1 MHELPDE
8 EKIDQLKNLAKSF
21 GHSLVVHKGEEL
33 AHAINRLLAD
43 VKGTDEENIVK
54 QVTIR
59 SMAKAIYSTDNIGHY
74 GLAFDHY
81 THFTSPIRRYPDLL
95 VHRALAHYLAG
106 GSPLNKGTLE
116 TSCKHSSLQERR
128 AADAERASIRYKQSE
143 FLLQR
148 IGQSFDGLITGITS
162 WGIYVE
168 LKENKCE
175 GMISIRDLRGD
186 TFKFLEGKFQV
197 VGMRTGKTY
206 RLGDELRV
214 TIRAVDMEKRVVD
227 LVPEG
232 SGAQAPQ
239 PERYRKETRAGGKR
253 GRR

>member
-1 MHELPDE
+1 
-8 EKIDQLKNLAKSF
+8 
-21 GHSLVVHKGEEL
+21 
-33 AHAINRLLAD
+33 
-43 VKGTDEENIVK
+43 
-54 QVTIR
+54 
-59 SMAKAIYSTDNIGHY
+59 
-74 GLAFDHY
+74 
-81 THFTSPIRRYPDLL
+81 
-95 VHRALAHYLAG
+95 AHYLG
-106 GSPLNKGTLE
+106 GGGPLNKGTLE

-148 IGQSFDGLITGITS
+148 IGQTFDGLITGVTS

-186 TFKFLEGKFQV
+186 AFKFIEGKFQV

-232 SGAQAPQ
+232 SKQEPVSTAP
-239 PERYRKETRAGGKR
+239 YRKELRGGKR

>member
-1 MHELPDE
+1 M
-8 EKIDQLKNLAKSF
+8 
-21 GHSLVVHKGEEL
+21 
-33 AHAINRLLAD
+33 
-43 VKGTDEENIVK
+43 
-54 QVTIR
+54 
-59 SMAKAIYSTDNIGHY
+59 
-74 GLAFDHY
+74 
-81 THFTSPIRRYPDLL
+81 
-95 VHRALAHYLAG
+95 
-106 GSPLNKGTLE
+106 
-116 TSCKHSSLQERR
+116 
-128 AADAERASIRYKQSE
+128 
-143 FLLQR
+143 
-148 IGQSFDGLITGITS
+148 
-162 WGIYVE
+162 E